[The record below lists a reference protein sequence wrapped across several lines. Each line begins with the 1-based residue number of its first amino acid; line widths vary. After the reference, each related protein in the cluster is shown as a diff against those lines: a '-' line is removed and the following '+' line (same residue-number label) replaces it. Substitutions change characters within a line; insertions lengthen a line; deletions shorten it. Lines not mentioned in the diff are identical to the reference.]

1 MWTKLFWFPFQSFLK
16 LILSQEDIT
25 TILRTLNENAGEG
38 SGAST
43 ALPES
48 KASASHSSEM
58 HGTSQHSAGNI
69 F

>member
-1 MWTKLFWFPFQSFLK
+1 MKRVVLTSVPIFLK

-25 TILRTLNENAGEG
+25 TILRTLNENAGES

-48 KASASHSSEM
+48 KASTTHSSEM